1 MYRSDP
7 NFDSHSYTTTR
18 IPLRRGRRGKCRNA
32 CGRRDSH
39 AQRPMLAADASH
51 TRGPGGT
58 CRHARAHMRDSRRH
72 RRERGRSGAR
82 SNGNRPAKNAS
93 RKSCGS
99 CLTTRVGGRETCDRR
114 VRVEGSEGCAESGRW
129 RATRRLTRANSGAF
143 EAHTLRARTCTPAP
157 LPKALIGARSDERLL
172 RQLSEVRHLRAER
185 SLQGGPEPH
194 LVQRCP
200 HDLQCW
206 AKRFGRSLQ
215 RGRKPTSERH
225 SPAVK
230 SACPFDQ
237 HPKRLRWSLSTY

>member
-1 MYRSDP
+1 MHVLTS
-7 NFDSHSYTTTR
+7 
-18 IPLRRGRRGKCRNA
+18 
-32 CGRRDSH
+32 
-39 AQRPMLAADASH
+39 
-51 TRGPGGT
+51 
-58 CRHARAHMRDSRRH
+58 HMRDSRRH

-172 RQLSEVRHLRAER
+172 RHGAGRAGRGAKSSGGGER
-185 SLQGGPEPH
+185 SGAEGGGGGGGGGGSRGDDLRTREPTHSSSRVHQGEESTCAALEEMRGEHAFEKGERVPI
-194 LVQRCP
+194 R
-200 HDLQCW
+200 
-206 AKRFGRSLQ
+206 RSC
-215 RGRKPTSERH
+215 RRSR
-225 SPAVK
+225 AR
-230 SACPFDQ
+230 
-237 HPKRLRWSLSTY
+237 RLDTKGNRTPPVPDNVR